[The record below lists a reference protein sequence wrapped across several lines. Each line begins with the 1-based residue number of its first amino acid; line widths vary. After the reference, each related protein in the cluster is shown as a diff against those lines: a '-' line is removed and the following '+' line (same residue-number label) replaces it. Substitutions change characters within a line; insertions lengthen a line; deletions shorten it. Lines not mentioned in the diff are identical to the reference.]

1 MASTSTR
8 RPVSRR
14 LPDRRKGSKM
24 ANTSKPAFNRQ
35 ESWRYKRVK
44 PAWRRARGVTSKI
57 RKEEAGW
64 PAKVKVGYGT
74 TAATRGLHPRGLRER
89 LVHRLSELEGLDP
102 KIHIV
107 RISARVGE
115 RKRLPLLAELRQRTF
130 NIANPGKGEEKPV
143 ATEEPTTEEAPSS
156 EETKIPSTLSDTEE
170 AAEEDPQPGTVEES
184 AKDEASEEEEDK

>member
-44 PAWRRARGVTSKI
+44 QAWRRARGVTSKI

-64 PAKVKVGYGT
+64 PPKVKVGYGT
-74 TAATRGLHPRGLRER
+74 AAATRGLHPRGLQER
-89 LVHRLSELEGLDP
+89 LIYRLSELEGLDP
-102 KIHIV
+102 KIHII

-115 RKRLPLLAELRQRTF
+115 RKRLPLLEEIRQRNF
-130 NIANPGKGEEKPV
+130 HIANPGKEEERPV
-143 ATEEPTTEEAPSS
+143 TPEEPTAEESPSS
-156 EETKIPSTLSDTEE
+156 EQTQVTSSTSETEE
-170 AAEEDPQPGTVEES
+170 VTEESSEPETMEES
-184 AKDEASEEEEDK
+184 AEHETDEEEEDK

>member
-1 MASTSTR
+1 M
-8 RPVSRR
+8 P
-14 LPDRRKGSKM
+14 
-24 ANTSKPAFNRQ
+24 NNSKPAFIRQ

-44 PAWRRARGVTSKI
+44 PAWRRARGVTSKM

-74 TAATRGLHPRGLRER
+74 AAATRGLHPRGLQER
-89 LVHRLSELEGLDP
+89 LIHRLSELEELDP

-115 RKRLPLLAELRQRTF
+115 RKRLTLLDELRQRNF
-130 NIANPGKGEEKPV
+130 HIANPGKGEEKPV

-156 EETKIPSTLSDTEE
+156 EQTQIPPTPSETEE
-170 AAEEDPQPGTVEES
+170 AAEEDPQPGTMEES
-184 AKDEASEEEEDK
+184 AKDEDNEED

>member
-1 MASTSTR
+1 M
-8 RPVSRR
+8 P
-14 LPDRRKGSKM
+14 
-24 ANTSKPAFNRQ
+24 NNSKPAFNRQ

-74 TAATRGLHPRGLRER
+74 AAATRGLHPRGLRER
-89 LVHRLSELEGLDP
+89 LIHRLSELEGLDP

-115 RKRLPLLAELRQRTF
+115 RKRLALLDELRQRNF
-130 NIANPGKGEEKPV
+130 HIANPGKGEEKPV
-143 ATEEPTTEEAPSS
+143 KAEEPTVEERPSSDQTQPTSTASETEEV
-156 EETKIPSTLSDTEE
+156 TEE
-170 AAEEDPQPGTVEES
+170 NSEPETMEES
-184 AKDEASEEEEDK
+184 AEHETDEEEQDK

>member
-1 MASTSTR
+1 
-8 RPVSRR
+8 
-14 LPDRRKGSKM
+14 M

-74 TAATRGLHPRGLRER
+74 AAATRGLHPRGLQER
-89 LVHRLSELEGLDP
+89 LIHRLAELDGLDP

-107 RISARVGE
+107 RISSRVGE
-115 RKRLPLLAELRQRTF
+115 RKRLSLLEEIRHRNF
-130 NIANPGKGEEKPV
+130 HIANPGKEEAKPV
-143 ATEEPTTEEAPSS
+143 TAEEPVTTEEPVS
-156 EETKIPSTLSDTEE
+156 EETASSEQAPAASSLGESDDVTE
-170 AAEEDPQPGTVEES
+170 ASEEPETMEES
-184 AKDEASEEEEDK
+184 AKDEADEEEEDK